1 MDIAGFRERLATIA
15 GEERFWQIV
24 ASLNHTGRWK
34 RRFLYWQEILLAEA
48 DVVAPSPAELFDLVE
63 PCLQV

>member
-34 RRFLYWQEILLAEA
+34 RRFLYW
-48 DVVAPSPAELFDLVE
+48 
-63 PCLQV
+63 